1 MAKEESHVIAAIV
14 EHKPGVLYSVS
25 NMFRRRGFNIE
36 SITVGPTEQ
45 GELARMTITVN
56 GDERVVEQMIKQM
69 RKLID
74 VVKVRRLDPAN
85 IVIREMALVKV
96 HTPDA
101 GARSEITNYANI
113 FRARVVDVSPE
124 TIMVEITG
132 DSGKINAFL
141 DLMKPFGIEEI
152 ARTGITALSRG
163 AKSVRM
169 E

>member
-1 MAKEESHVIAAIV
+1 MAEEESYIIAAIV

-45 GELARMTITVN
+45 ADLARMTITVN
-56 GDERVVEQMIKQM
+56 GNENMVEQVIKQM

-74 VVKVRRLDPAN
+74 VVKVVRLDPTN
-85 IVIREMALVKV
+85 TVIREMALVKV

-101 GARSEITNYANI
+101 RARSDIINYANI
-113 FRARVVDVSPE
+113 FRARVVDVSHE
-124 TIMVEITG
+124 TMMVEITG
-132 DSGKINAFL
+132 DSDKISAFL
-141 DLMKPFGIEEI
+141 DLMKPFGVDET

-163 AKSVRM
+163 TKSVRM